1 MAEKSNN
8 RNKTLWSDILYN
20 DVMHS
25 DGYVV
30 EYAVCTTYS
39 LDMPTL
45 LSVPF
50 MLGAM
55 AELDNDLINTHPHLI
70 LEAID
75 RSAGKFAVFCN
86 AGCIAVP
93 QNNLKVYSLLEK
105 SVVQVA
111 LAQKGGGF
119 INFHPKVWV
128 IKERCKATGAT
139 RIKVVVL
146 SRNLTSSND
155 LDVVCEMTADVG
167 IEEVAPEEQKR
178 HQPLVDFLQWLKKY
192 TKSKSIRKN
201 IDAICGDIMKIKEF
215 SLADSPFENYEFFPM
230 GIGNVYDGGKCLEDS
245 VLGKGV
251 LNGARDVV
259 VISPFIDND
268 VLAKVCDPSINKRT
282 LITRYSSLTKD
293 LMDEFNTKINDGIY
307 VPKEVMLSGAEGD
320 AIVDLHE
327 KVYFV
332 TTKENVHNLYLGS
345 TNATK
350 NGFCRNVEFLL
361 HLQFKRYQTD
371 YKAFRN
377 ELVTGDDC
385 MFEQV
390 TSVPDD
396 NGLQDDKSIL
406 AEQYLR
412 TVIGA
417 IEGAEVQE
425 VSGKYNVT
433 IKCENVNQPGVFLR
447 PLGTDECYKQDMS
460 TKVEFKS
467 LALLQL
473 TEFYIIETGDMRR
486 VIKIDTTNMPT
497 AERDAAIFSSVID
510 TKGKFIDYLSFMLAG
525 SGEQFLLNS
534 RQRGNDCSVR
544 GNNEDTNVV
553 FTSLYEDM
561 MRMAHTDPE
570 RVKEIDKLLKKMK
583 NKGLTENIDGLDE
596 FKKMYT
602 AFKDAID
609 EIDVIKKKTP

>member
-1 MAEKSNN
+1 MTELP
-8 RNKTLWSDILYN
+8 NKRKKALWSDILYN

-111 LAQKGGGF
+111 LAQKEKGGGF

-128 IKERCKATGAT
+128 IKEKNKATGEA

-167 IEEVAPEEQKR
+167 TEEVAPEALQR
-178 HQPLVDFLQWLKKY
+178 HQPLVDFLHWLKKY
-192 TKSKSIRKN
+192 TKLGTIKHK
-201 IDAICGDIMKIKEF
+201 IDEICDDIKKVKEF
-215 SLADSPFENYEFFPM
+215 SLADSPFCSYEFFPM
-230 GIGNVYDGGKCLEDS
+230 GIKKDDGRNCLNS
-245 VLGKGV
+245 ILK
-251 LNGARDVV
+251 NARDVV

-320 AIVDLHE
+320 AMVDLHE

-332 TTKENVHNLYLGS
+332 TTKENVHNLYIGS
-345 TNATK
+345 TNATG
-350 NGFCRNVEFLL
+350 NGFNRNVEFLL
-361 HLQFKRYQTD
+361 HLQFKGYQTN
-371 YKAFRN
+371 YNAFRN

-417 IEGAEVQE
+417 IEGAEVRE

-433 IKCENVNQPGVFLR
+433 IKCKKVNQPGVFLR
-447 PLGTDECYKQDMS
+447 PLGTDECYKQEMS
-460 TKVEFKS
+460 TNVKFEG

>member
-1 MAEKSNN
+1 MTELPNK
-8 RNKTLWSDILYN
+8 RKKTLWSDILYN
-20 DVMHS
+20 DVMQS

-55 AELDNDLINTHPHLI
+55 AELDSEFLDTHPHLI

-93 QNNLKVYSLLEK
+93 KVNLKVYSLLEK

-178 HQPLVDFLQWLKKY
+178 HQSLVDFLQWLKKY

-215 SLADSPFENYEFFPM
+215 SLGGSPFENYGLFPM
-230 GIGNVYDGGKCLEDS
+230 GIKKDDGSNCLNS
-245 VLGKGV
+245 ILK
-251 LNGARDVV
+251 NARDVV
-259 VISPFIDND
+259 VISPFIDD
-268 VLAKVCDPSINKRT
+268 KVLKQVCCLPGKKT
-282 LITRYSSLTKD
+282 LITRHSSLTQD
-293 LMDEFNTKINDGIY
+293 LMSRFNRNSEHGFNDGLF

-320 AIVDLHE
+320 AMVDLHE

-332 TTKENVHNLYLGS
+332 TTKENVHNLYMGS
-345 TNATK
+345 TNATG
-350 NGFCRNVEFLL
+350 NGFNRNVEFLL
-361 HLQFKRYQTD
+361 HLQFKGYQTN
-371 YKAFRN
+371 YNAFRN

-385 MFEQV
+385 MFEEV
-390 TSVPDD
+390 TSVPCD
-396 NGLQDDKSIL
+396 NGLQKDDSIE
-406 AEQYLR
+406 AEQKIRKAIAVIKGAKVSEESDAKYKV
-412 TVIGA
+412 TVTLVCRN
-417 IEGAEVQE
+417 EELSQ
-425 VSGKYNVT
+425 
-433 IKCENVNQPGVFLR
+433 VFLR
-447 PLGTDECYKQDMS
+447 PLGTDEGCRRPMNEDI
-460 TKVEFKS
+460 EFNG
-467 LALLQL
+467 LPLLQL
-473 TEFYIIETGDMRR
+473 TEFYIIEANDVKR
-486 VIKIDTTNMPT
+486 VVKIETCGIP
-497 AERDAAIFSSVID
+497 AGRDDAIFGSVID
-510 TKGKFIDYLSFMLAG
+510 TKVKFIDYLSFMLAG
-525 SGEQFLLNS
+525 SGEQYLFNRRQAGGNS
-534 RQRGNDCSVR
+534 FAGESD
-544 GNNEDTNVV
+544 GETYAM

-561 MRMAHTDPE
+561 MQMAYTDPE

-583 NKGLTENIDGLDE
+583 KKGQDKNIDGLEE
-596 FKKMYT
+596 FEKIYT
-602 AFKDAID
+602 PFKEAID
-609 EIDVIKKKTP
+609 AVDVIKKKTP